1 MLLGLRTAI
10 YPVTDLEAARNW
22 YTQLLGHPPY
32 FDEPFYVGFEVGGFE
47 LGLVPDGEPG
57 TAGPQPL
64 WGVGDADQAMA
75 RLLELGATLLEDVHD
90 VGGDIKVGAV
100 RDPFGNRFGFIENP
114 HFSVTKV
121 R

>member
-32 FDEPFYVGFEVGGFE
+32 FDEPCYAGFE
-47 LGLVPDGEPG
+47 
-57 TAGPQPL
+57 
-64 WGVGDADQAMA
+64 
-75 RLLELGATLLEDVHD
+75 
-90 VGGDIKVGAV
+90 VGAV
-100 RDPFGNRFGFIENP
+100 RDPLGNRFGFIQNP
-114 HFSVTKV
+114 DFSLPKV

>member
-32 FDEPFYVGFEVGGFE
+32 FDEPLY
-47 LGLVPDGEPG
+47 
-57 TAGPQPL
+57 AG
-64 WGVGDADQAMA
+64 
-75 RLLELGATLLEDVHD
+75 D
-90 VGGDIKVGAV
+90 VGGDIKVGTV
-100 RDPFGNRFGFIENP
+100 CDPFGNRFGFIENP